1 MTGSAWSWRC
11 RTTNLRVSVTDDGF
25 GFEPDLDAPPRERAM
40 GGFGLVLVDRISD
53 RWGVIRDRP
62 NVVWFELD
70 RRTTIS

>member
-1 MTGSAWSWRC
+1 
-11 RTTNLRVSVTDDGF
+11 
-25 GFEPDLDAPPRERAM
+25 M

-53 RWGVIRDRP
+53 RWGVIRNRQ

>member
-1 MTGSAWSWRC
+1 
-11 RTTNLRVSVTDDGF
+11 
-25 GFEPDLDAPPRERAM
+25 M

-70 RRTTIS
+70 RRTTVS